1 VPTFAEVIAL
11 ARRAGRG
18 VYPELKHPTYF
29 ASIGLPMEDALLG
42 ALAEAGWTQKSDPVF
57 VQCFEVGPL
66 ERLRTRTQLRLVQL
80 IADEGGPVDRPG
92 RSYRDMITPAGLP
105 RWRAMPTG
113 SARPR
118 ASSCRAA
125 RRALALAHHIG
136 GRRAPGGPGGAPVD
150 LPQRELLLPAELR
163 RGADPREHGDAAA
176 EMRMFISLGV
186 DGYSVT
192 TLRMPW
198 QPASPTK
205 PVCFQRIREL

>member
-92 RSYRDMITPAGLP
+92 RSYRDMITPAGLAAVARYADGIGPAKSLVVP
-105 RWRAMPTG
+105 RGPTG
-113 SARPR
+113 ARSRPPHWWPTRAGRAWRCTRGPSAARTTS
-118 ASSCRAA
+118 ACRAA
-125 RRALALAHHIG
+125 A
-136 GRRAPGGPGGAPVD
+136 GRRSAGA
-150 LPQRELLLPAELR
+150 R
-163 RGADPREHGDAAA
+163 RCRG
-176 EMRMFISLGV
+176 
-186 DGYSVT
+186 
-192 TLRMPW
+192 
-198 QPASPTK
+198 
-205 PVCFQRIREL
+205 